1 MTSLFEQ
8 PIHPGEVLEEVY
20 RKPSRPPITV
30 ADLAD
35 SLDLSAQD
43 LSNFIGGKRPV
54 TMPLAVR
61 LAIRFRTTTGF
72 WLGLQDQYDRRFQTS
87 TAHPAHHL
95 KKR

>member
-1 MTSLFEQ
+1 MTDSSEK

-20 RKPSRPPITV
+20 RKPSQPPITV
-30 ADLAD
+30 TDLAD
-35 SLDLSAQD
+35 ALDISARELSR
-43 LSNFIGGKRPV
+43 FIRGKRPV

-72 WLGLQDQYDRRFQTS
+72 WLGLQEQYNRRFQAGT
-87 TAHPAHHL
+87 THQVHHL